1 MPLTRRG
8 WFVAIALALTETAS
22 VSAQPVARVVRLEVF
37 PTKDAKPVA
46 VSVRE
51 NETLITTIKELG
63 TLAFEVRF
71 RDKQEKVV
79 LVVIFDAETKPNVPL
94 GAVALP
100 VDDKRLDTST
110 TPGLSTA
117 IARSLQPPPSQ
128 PLSPAPRYVR
138 CTPRPQSHRSSID
151 EQRDLEV

>member
-1 MPLTRRG
+1 MSRNARVWVLA
-8 WFVAIALALTETAS
+8 VAFSLVGAAA
-22 VSAQPVARVVRLEVF
+22 SAQSGARLVRLEVF

-79 LVVIFDAETKPNVPL
+79 LVVVFDADTKPHVLL
-94 GAVALP
+94 GALDVP
-100 VDDKRLDTST
+100 IDGKRVDTTTSPQFSIRLRRIETD
-110 TPGLSTA
+110 
-117 IARSLQPPPSQ
+117 R
-128 PLSPAPRYVR
+128 
-138 CTPRPQSHRSSID
+138 
-151 EQRDLEV
+151 